1 MNLSIFHRGRVVN
14 HAKVPANLFNT
25 LSCRKWHLASVSK
38 PLPARTSFLLGPKTH
53 HFALSRV
60 VKLLGNP
67 TSFVRLSEQFK
78 REPGLFLAE
87 LEKLPKITFR
97 DSDPFN
103 CMLENLEETTCSN
116 SRLFVPKA
124 HPQHLSLPLVEAND
138 SWQNEIEGLETEP
151 SLELGDKLAS
161 TPSESVIDKESEKV
175 LSDLIDMFGIKEI

>member
-14 HAKVPANLFNT
+14 HAKVPSHFFDT

-103 CMLENLEETTCSN
+103 CMLENLEEQISSN

-124 HPQHLSLPLVEAND
+124 HPFSSPTIEAND
-138 SWQNEIEGLETEP
+138 SWATEIESLETEP
-151 SLELGDKLAS
+151 SLEPNDKLAS
-161 TPSESVIDKESEKV
+161 TPNESVIDKESEKV